1 MSEAA
6 TREKKGGFLNAV
18 ERFGDRLP
26 DPVFIF
32 VWLIA
37 ILALGSAVAAW
48 FQMSA
53 VNPITGETLSAQSLL
68 SRDNVQRLLTSM
80 PATLTGFT
88 PLGLTLVIMLGAG
101 VAERS
106 GLFSAALRGGL
117 RNAPKSIMTPMVAL
131 LALVATHS
139 SDAAYVVLIPLA
151 GVIYAS
157 VGRHPL
163 AGIAAAFAGVSGGF
177 SANFMPGPIDALILG
192 VTEPAVHILDPSWSV
207 NILGNWWFIA
217 GMAVVFFPL
226 IWFVTDR
233 IIEPRLG
240 EYVPTS
246 AAPIASQKADSALT
260 PEERAGL
267 WRALWAFL
275 ALTALWVALTVM
287 PNAPLQD
294 FEAEK
299 PAYRFNPMIES
310 LIAYFFL
317 LFLACGVA
325 FGSAVGTVK
334 THRDVVQYS
343 TEAMKDMAGYIVLS
357 FAAAHFVV
365 MLQWTNIGGILA
377 IDGARA
383 IEAAGLPAP
392 LLLAAVVILAA
403 SLNLVIGSASAKW
416 AAIAPILVPMLMLL
430 GVSPEMSTAAYRVGD
445 SVTNIITPLM
455 VYFPMVLAFCRRWD
469 PEFGMG
475 GLLANMIPYSFAFL
489 IGGLALTIFWVA
501 LGLPV
506 GPGAGIEYVI
516 PEGAPRL

>member
-1 MSEAA
+1 MSDAPEA
-6 TREKKGGFLNAV
+6 RKGGFLDAV

-37 ILALGSAVAAW
+37 ILMGLSALAAW
-48 FQMSA
+48 SGMSA
-53 VNPITGETLSAQSLL
+53 VNPITGETLTAQSLL
-68 SRDNVQRLLTSM
+68 DRENVQRLLTSM
-80 PATLTGFT
+80 PETLTGFA

-106 GLFSAALRGGL
+106 GLFSAGLRAGL
-117 RNAPKSIMTPMVAL
+117 RNAPKAWMTPIVAL

-157 VGRHPL
+157 VGRHPI

-192 VTEPAVHILDPSWSV
+192 VTEPAVHILDPSWSA
-207 NILGNWWFIA
+207 NIAGNWWFIM

-226 IWFVTDR
+226 TWFVTDR

-240 EYVPTS
+240 VYTPSDAVPVE
-246 AAPIASQKADSALT
+246 SQKADSQLT
-260 PEERAGL
+260 PEERSGL
-267 WRALWAFL
+267 WRALWGFL
-275 ALTALWVALTVM
+275 ALTAVWLLLTFM

-294 FEAEK
+294 FDAE
-299 PAYRFNPMIES
+299 PAYRLNPMIES

-317 LFLACGVA
+317 LFLITGVA
-325 FGSAVGTVK
+325 FGSAVGTIK
-334 THRDVVQYS
+334 THRDVVHMS
-343 TEAMKDMAGYIVLS
+343 TEAMKDMSGYIVLA
-357 FAAAHFVV
+357 FTAAHFVV
-365 MLQWTNIGGILA
+365 LLTWTNLGGILA

-392 LLLAAVVILAA
+392 LLLASVVILAA
-403 SLNLVIGSASAKW
+403 SLNLIIGSASAKW

-475 GLLANMIPYSFAFL
+475 GLLANMLPYSFAFL
-489 IGGLALTIFWVA
+489 IGGLILTVVWVA
-501 LGLPV
+501 LGVPV
-506 GPGAGIEYVI
+506 GPGAPVGFEV
-516 PEGAPRL
+516 PTLPQGQ

>member
-1 MSEAA
+1 MSERAA
-6 TREKKGGFLNAV
+6 SERKGGFLDAV

-32 VWLIA
+32 VWLIGV
-37 ILALGSAVAAW
+37 LALGSAVAAW
-48 FQMSA
+48 FGMSA
-53 VNPITGETLSAQSLL
+53 VNPITGETLTAQSLL
-68 SRDNVQRLLTSM
+68 SRENVQRLLTSM
-80 PATLTGFT
+80 PETLTGFT

-117 RNAPKSIMTPMVAL
+117 RNAPKSLMTPMVAL

-157 VGRHPL
+157 VGRHPI

-192 VTEPAVHILDPSWSV
+192 VTEPAAQILDPAWSA
-207 NILGNWWFIA
+207 NIAGNWWFIA
-217 GMAVVFFPL
+217 GMATVFFPL

-240 EYVPTS
+240 EYTPTS
-246 AAPIASQKADSALT
+246 AVPVTSQKADSALT
-260 PEERAGL
+260 PEERKGL

-275 ALTALWVALTVM
+275 ALTGLWTLLTVM

-294 FEAEK
+294 FEAA
-299 PAYRFNPMIES
+299 PAYRLNPMIES

-343 TEAMKDMAGYIVLS
+343 TEAMKDMSGYIVLA

-365 MLQWTNIGGILA
+365 MLNWTGLGGILA

-392 LLLAAVVILAA
+392 LLLGAMVLLAA

-416 AAIAPILVPMLMLL
+416 AAIAPVLVPMLMLL
-430 GVSPEMSTAAYRVGD
+430 GISPEMATAAYRVGD

-489 IGGLALTIFWVA
+489 IGGLALTVFWVA

-506 GPGAGIEYVI
+506 GPGAGIEYIV
-516 PEGAPRL
+516 PEGAPSL

>member
-1 MSEAA
+1 MSDVREA
-6 TREKKGGFLNAV
+6 RRGGFLDAV

-32 VWLIA
+32 VWLIGILMVLSA
-37 ILALGSAVAAW
+37 IAAW
-48 FQMSA
+48 TGMSA
-53 VNPITGETLSAQSLL
+53 VNPITGETLVAQSLFA
-68 SRDNVQRLLTSM
+68 RENVQRLLTSM
-80 PATLTGFT
+80 PDTLTGFA

-106 GLFSAALRGGL
+106 GMFSAGLRAGL
-117 RNAPKSIMTPMVAL
+117 RNAPKAAMTPIVIA

-157 VGRHPL
+157 VGRHPI

-192 VTEPAVHILDPSWSV
+192 VTEPAVHILDASWEANLV
-207 NILGNWWFIA
+207 GNWYFIL

-226 IWFVTDR
+226 GWFVTDK

-240 EYVPTS
+240 AYTPTS
-246 AAPIASQKADSALT
+246 AVPISSQKADSKLA

-267 WRALWAFL
+267 RRALWAFL
-275 ALTALWVALTVM
+275 GVTALWGLLTFM

-294 FEAEK
+294 LDAE
-299 PAYRFNPMIES
+299 PAFRFDPMIES

-317 LFLACGVA
+317 LFLMCGVA

-334 THRDVVQYS
+334 THRDVVQMS
-343 TEAMKDMAGYIVLS
+343 TEAMKDMSGYIVLA
-357 FAAAHFVV
+357 FTAAHFVV
-365 MLQWTNIGGILA
+365 LLTWTNLGGILA

-392 LLLAAVVILAA
+392 LLLAAVVIMAA
-403 SLNLVIGSASAKW
+403 LLNLIIGSASAKW

-455 VYFPMVLAFCRRWD
+455 VYFPMVLAFCRRWE
-469 PEFGMG
+469 PGFGMG
-475 GLLANMIPYSFAFL
+475 GLLANMLPYSFAFL
-489 IGGLALTIFWVA
+489 IGGLALTIGWVW
-501 LGLPV
+501 LGWPV
-506 GPGAGIEYVI
+506 GPGAGVTYV
-516 PEGAPRL
+516 PPPGVAP